1 MMLLVNLV
9 VMLVMFYVL
18 AHVCSTYF
26 IQSLDAIAEKWKMSS
41 EAAGA
46 TLMAI
51 GSSTPELF
59 ITILALI
66 RVGNHG
72 SIGVG
77 TIVGSALYNILVII
91 GAAVVVKGAKV
102 MWQPIVRDLF
112 FYTLTIVL
120 LIFSFLDGKIELIE
134 AVSFVALYMVYVWA
148 VVNWKKWLAYS
159 ESPIEIVSDEIKVLE
174 RKHPWRF
181 ISTPI
186 KVLLAFIFPSAKHYW
201 RMFFYSLG
209 AISLVSWV
217 LVENTIAIASGL
229 GVSEVIISLTIL
241 AIGTSVPDTVSG
253 VIVAKQGRL
262 DMAISNAIGSNVFNI
277 LFALGVPWLLLF
289 AQGAESISISSVS
302 LLSSMILL
310 FASLFLIL
318 FLFIAQKWQLSKRS
332 GVLLIG
338 LYLVYLLWVILT

>member
-1 MMLLVNLV
+1 MLLVNLV

-18 AHVCSTYF
+18 AHVCSAYF
-26 IQSLDAIAEKWKMSS
+26 IQSLDAIAKKWKMSS

-72 SIGVG
+72 AIGVG

-120 LIFSFLDGKIELIE
+120 LIFSFLDGKIEVIE
-134 AVSFVALYMVYVWA
+134 AVSFIALYGVYVLA
-148 VVNWKKWLAYS
+148 VVNWKKWLGYS

-174 RKHPWRF
+174 RKRFWRL
-181 ISTPI
+181 ITKPI
-186 KVLLAFIFPSAKHYW
+186 KILLSLIFPSPKHYW
-201 RMFFYSLG
+201 GMFLCSLG
-209 AISLVSWV
+209 VISLVSWV
-217 LVENTIAIASGL
+217 LIENTIAIASSL
-229 GVSEVIISLTIL
+229 GVSEVVISLTIL
-241 AIGTSVPDTVSG
+241 AIGTSIPDTVSG

-277 LFALGVPWLLLF
+277 LFALGVPWLIIF
-289 AQGAESISISSVS
+289 AQGAESISIQSVS
-302 LLSSMILL
+302 LLSSMVLL

-318 FLFIAQKWQLSKRS
+318 FLLIAQKWHLSKRS

-338 LYLVYLLWVILT
+338 LYIVYLLWVLVS